1 VTAAGDGGRRTVTL
15 PPPETR
21 DEPRAC
27 LSLVIERRLA
37 MSGLMLLG
45 WSRVPTGALHRSDAR
60 DPADELLTVAR
71 SEKRLEAWLLRSR

>member
-1 VTAAGDGGRRTVTL
+1 MSGPEQKPRLSGALGPDDGTRTYDLRPGKVTAAGDGARRTVTL

-27 LSLVIERRLA
+27 LSLVIGRRLA

-45 WSRVPTGALHRSDAR
+45 W
-60 DPADELLTVAR
+60 
-71 SEKRLEAWLLRSR
+71 